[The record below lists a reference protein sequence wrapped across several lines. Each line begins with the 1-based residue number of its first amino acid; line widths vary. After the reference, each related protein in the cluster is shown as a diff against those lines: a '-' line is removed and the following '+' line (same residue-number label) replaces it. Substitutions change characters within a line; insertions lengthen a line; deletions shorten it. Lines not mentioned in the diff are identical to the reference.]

1 MTTYSRPGVYINEL
15 PLAAG
20 PINGAT
26 AATSAGAV
34 IAAFAQGPET
44 VTRVTSWYDFS
55 KRFGGYNKRF
65 PSSFGVA
72 SFFRNGGTEL
82 YVRRILPATATKAD
96 VDVPIDDV
104 GAGNL
109 CVLKAKNRGADGNNI
124 RVKFSPS
131 NLVNQAGYW
140 DLSVYLEGDTA
151 STADDVLVEQFNGIV
166 FNDGFSSDYITTI
179 LEYNSRY
186 IEVDTSVT
194 GTGVTNGVKQGDV
207 YGPVATL
214 LPLSGA
220 DTPDDALT
228 YADYTGDTTGDDGD
242 APDNFV
248 PDNADVLKEFDVI
261 DQPLVIF
268 APDAIANLNGWANA
282 LPVYKMLI
290 AWAEVNR
297 HFVVVETAAGLEPVG
312 ALEAA
317 EALPESSRCA
327 VYYPHVFIQDP
338 LGKSGNSIRKVGPS
352 GAVAG
357 LYLSTDTKYGPFK
370 TPAGIETRVEN
381 AIALERAFT
390 PAELDSL
397 NIAAKPLNAIRNI
410 PGAGIVVMG
419 GRTTL
424 QDGTA
429 NRYVSMRRSLI
440 YIEKRLNDLAQF
452 AVFENNTEV
461 LWSRLVT
468 VLGGFL
474 NEYRNQGGLRG
485 TTPDAAFYVKCDDEN
500 NTAATIAAGEVH
512 VEIGVALEYPSEFVV
527 INLSQKTAE

>member
-44 VTRVTSWYDFS
+44 VTKVTSWYEFS
-55 KRFGGYNKRF
+55 KRFGGYNKRY

-72 SFFRNGGTEL
+72 SFFKNGGTEL
-82 YVRRILPATATKAD
+82 YVRRVLSANATKAT
-96 VDVPIDDV
+96 VNVPV
-104 GAGNL
+104 NNTGAGNL
-109 CVLKAKNRGADGNNI
+109 CVLVAKNRGTDGNNI
-124 RVKFSPS
+124 RVKFTAS
-131 NLVNQAGYW
+131 NLVNQTGYW
-140 DLSVYLEGDTA
+140 DLSVYLEGDTS
-151 STADDVLVEQFNGIV
+151 STADDILVEQFNGIV

-179 LEYNSRY
+179 LAYNSQY
-186 IEVDTSVT
+186 IEVNTAIT
-194 GTGVTNGVKQGDV
+194 GTGITNGVKQGDT

-220 DTPDDALT
+220 TTPENALT
-228 YADYTGDTTGDDGD
+228 YKDYTGDATGVSGA
-242 APDNFV
+242 APANLI
-248 PDNADVLKEFDVI
+248 PSNANLLKEFDVI
-261 DQPLVIF
+261 DQPLVVF
-268 APDAIANLNGWANA
+268 APDVIANLSGWANA
-282 LPVYKMLI
+282 VDVYDMLI
-290 AWAEVNR
+290 AWAELGR
-297 HFVVVETAAGLEPVG
+297 HFVVVETAADLAPAA
-312 ALEAA
+312 ALSAA
-317 EALPESSRCA
+317 TNLSASSRAA

-357 LYLSTDTKYGPFK
+357 LYLATDTKYGPFK
-370 TPAGIETRVEN
+370 TPAGIETRVQD
-381 AIALERAFT
+381 AVALERAFT

-397 NIAAKPLNAIRNI
+397 NVAGKPLNAIRNI
-410 PGAGIVVMG
+410 PGAGVVVMG

-440 YIEKRLNDLAQF
+440 YVEKRLNDLAQF
-452 AVFENNTEV
+452 AVFENNTET

-485 TTPDAAFYVKCDDEN
+485 TTPDAAFYVKCDAEN
-500 NTAATIAAGEVH
+500 NTAASIAAGEVN
-512 VEIGVALEYPSEFVV
+512 VEVGVALEYPAEFVV
-527 INLSQKTAE
+527 INLSQKTAQ

>member
-1 MTTYSRPGVYINEL
+1 MTTYSRPGVYLNEL

-20 PINGAT
+20 PINGAA

-44 VTRVTSWYDFS
+44 VTKVTSWYEFS
-55 KRFGGYNKRF
+55 KRFGGYNKRY
-65 PSSFGVA
+65 PSSFAVA
-72 SFFRNGGTEL
+72 SFFKNGGTEL
-82 YVRRILPATATKAD
+82 YVRRILSASATKATVNVP
-96 VDVPIDDV
+96 VDNV

-109 CVLKAKNRGADGNNI
+109 CVLKAKNRGVDGNNI
-124 RVKFSPS
+124 RVKFTAS

-140 DLSVYLEGDTA
+140 DVSVYLEGDTA
-151 STADDVLVEQFNGIV
+151 STADDILVEQFNGVV
-166 FNDGFSSDYITTI
+166 FNDGYSSDYITTI
-179 LEYNSRY
+179 LAYNSKY
-186 IEVDTSVT
+186 IEVDTTVT
-194 GTGVTNGVKQGDV
+194 GSGITGGVKQGDT

-220 DTPDDALT
+220 ETPEDALT
-228 YADYTGDTTGDDGD
+228 YEDYTGDATGTDG
-242 APDNFV
+242 ASPDNLI
-248 PDNADVLKEFDVI
+248 PENADVLKEFDVI
-261 DQPLVIF
+261 DQPLVVF
-268 APDAIANLNGWANA
+268 APDIIANLNGWANSVD
-282 LPVYKMLI
+282 VYGMLI
-290 AWAEVNR
+290 AWAENNR
-297 HFVVVETAAGLEPVG
+297 HFVIVETAADLNPVA
-312 ALEAA
+312 ALAA
-317 EALPESSRCA
+317 ADDLTASSRAA

-338 LGKSGNSIRKVGPS
+338 LGKSGNSIRKIGPS

-357 LYLSTDTKYGPFK
+357 LFLSTDTKYGPFK
-370 TPAGIETRVEN
+370 TPAGIDARVQD

-397 NIAAKPLNAIRNI
+397 NVAGVPLNAIRNI
-410 PGAGIVVMG
+410 PGAGVVVMG

-440 YIEKRLNDLAQF
+440 YVEKRLNDLAQF
-452 AVFENNTEV
+452 AVFENNTET

-485 TTPDAAFYVKCDDEN
+485 TTPDAAFYVKCDAEN
-500 NTAATIAAGEVH
+500 NNAASIAAGEVN
-512 VEIGVALEYPSEFVV
+512 VEIGVALEYPAEFVV
-527 INLSQKTAE
+527 INLSQKTAQ